1 MVAFVWIVLG
11 RPDDL
16 NRSIQPVSRMLLHQR
31 LIVRRLM
38 APLRSR
44 KMFVSLSQD
53 SYFER
58 NFILSADVDRTTIIW
73 DANSGHCKQQ
83 FSFHTTPALDV
94 DWQSDTTFASC
105 FHDMTLN

>member
-1 MVAFVWIVLG
+1 
-11 RPDDL
+11 
-16 NRSIQPVSRMLLHQR
+16 
-31 LIVRRLM
+31 
-38 APLRSR
+38 
-44 KMFVSLSQD
+44 
-53 SYFER
+53 

-105 FHDMTLN
+105 FHDMTLNIWNQAPRCGGGGGGWSPPFFRRIY